1 MNTTTDKTAAE
12 RTTGERPVPFAARE
26 LRVLDWN
33 RIDESQR
40 RMALRRPAQGARAVL
55 AENVERII
63 SQVRADGDST
73 LRALTRRFDG
83 CELGSFRVSE
93 DEFAAAE
100 AQVSPALKQAIANAI
115 ERLVK
120 FHEAGAPRGYSLET
134 TPGLNCE
141 RVIRPIERVGLYVP
155 AGSAP
160 LPSTAIMLGVPAR
173 IAGCSEV
180 VLCTP
185 PKPDGSVDATVLV
198 AARLCGIA
206 TVFKLGGAQA
216 VAAMA
221 YGTESV
227 PKCDKIFGP
236 GNAYVTEA
244 KLQVANDPD
253 GAAIDMPAGPSEVLV
268 IADAKASPEFIASDL
283 LSQAEHGPDSQV
295 LLISDSQALLE
306 SVAVELEKQTAELPR
321 REILAKA
328 LTHARLILS
337 RDIAQALEISNRY
350 APEHLI
356 LQVEAPRQWLERVR
370 SAGSVF
376 LGALAPEALGDYCSG
391 TNHVLPTYGA
401 ARAYSGV
408 SVASFV
414 KLITV
419 QEVSPEGLAVAGPD
433 AAEMARAEGLIA
445 HERAVTR
452 RLAAIAEGRA

>member
-1 MNTTTDKTAAE
+1 MSTATEKTTAEKTG
-12 RTTGERPVPFAARE
+12 GERAVAFNARA
-26 LRVLDWN
+26 LRVLEWN
-33 RIDESQR
+33 HIDDAQR
-40 RMALRRPAQGARAVL
+40 RMALRRPAQGARLVL
-55 AENVERII
+55 AENVQRII
-63 SQVRADGDST
+63 NQVRADGDST

-83 CELGSFRVSE
+83 CELGGFRVTE
-93 DEFAAAE
+93 DEFASAE
-100 AQVSPALKQAIANAI
+100 AQVPPALKAAMRNAI

-120 FHEAGAPRGYSLET
+120 FHEAGAPRGYALDT
-134 TPGLNCE
+134 APGLKCE

-173 IAGCSEV
+173 IAGCGEV

-185 PKPDGSVDATVLV
+185 PRPDGSVDATVLV
-198 AARLCGIA
+198 AARLCGVA

-216 VAAMA
+216 IAAMA

-244 KLQVANDPD
+244 KLQVANDAE

-268 IADAKASPEFIASDL
+268 IADAEASPEFIASDL

-306 SVAVELEKQTAELPR
+306 AVAAELEAQSAELPR

-337 RDIAQALEISNRY
+337 RDIPQAIEISNRY

-356 LQVEAPRQWLERVR
+356 LQVKQPRQWLDRVI
-370 SAGSVF
+370 SAGSIF

-419 QEVSPEGLAVAGPD
+419 QEVGREGLLAAGPD

-452 RLAAIAEGRA
+452 RLAAVTEGRA